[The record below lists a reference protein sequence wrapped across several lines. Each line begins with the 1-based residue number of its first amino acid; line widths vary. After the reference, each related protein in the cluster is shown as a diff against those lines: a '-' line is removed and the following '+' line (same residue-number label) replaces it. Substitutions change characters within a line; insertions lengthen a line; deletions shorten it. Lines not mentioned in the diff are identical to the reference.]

1 MQKLT
6 GISSGQNNKSC
17 RIINNGSNKFSFTFF
32 WLSCDFLRN
41 LQESRNHF
49 YYWSSPFAAGTL
61 GRFWVSQCGPWA
73 RWPARAG
80 QIPAMCR
87 RIPAG
92 EGRGGIYGS
101 RGLGFVGWT
110 GTRRLRRWGA
120 PAASGCVCR
129 GWPSQRGGDLRRWL
143 GGRRAM
149 VELEE
154 GAGDPWV
161 RWN

>member
-120 PAASGCVCR
+120 PAASGCVRR
-129 GWPSQRGGDLRRWL
+129 GWPSRRRGDLRRWL